1 MACGSQQVQDVSIE
15 AMGPGWR
22 PGAST
27 FHFDNVGMPEFD
39 GPETWGCLTMGKGD
53 LGVFHVNCINDGG
66 TFPTDPSGSGG
77 SIIIFGC
84 EAGCDITEARD
95 KLAQATR
102 FVDPREPSQLD
113 LRVRT
118 TEPLT
123 CRPVR

>member
-39 GPETWGCLTMGKGD
+39 GPETWGWLTMGKGD